1 MGLFELLGLQAF
13 GGGVVFKMYVALYRK
28 WRPRVF
34 DDVVSQE
41 HITLTL
47 KNEIKANKIAHAYL
61 FTGSRGTGKTTCA
74 KIFSRAINCLD
85 SADGEPCGRCEICKG
100 LENGSVLDVVEMD
113 GASNNS
119 VNDVRILR
127 DEASFVPGVCRY
139 RVYIIDE
146 AHMLSNSA
154 FNALLK
160 IMEEPPGHVVFILA
174 TTEIHKIPAT
184 VLSRCQRFDFH
195 RVCAKAISN
204 RLLYISSKED
214 FTLTKDASE
223 KIAMLSDG
231 SVRDAISILD
241 QCAACADCV
250 DLKTVNDVLGLVDKT
265 YILNL
270 HEAFKSKNASCAI
283 KIIDSL
289 YQNSKD
295 MGSLCEELIQFYRQV
310 MLLVVLGSDSDLGAN
325 CGEFYDAAKAVS
337 KSLDLK
343 DVVEFLD
350 SFQKCSDD
358 LKNSSNKRLG
368 LELCVLKLCCDFEP
382 ESSRKSEI
390 SGQKFVNMSK
400 KGDFGLKIP
409 ETPSDFQSPDLASND
424 VSPQNLTRNAAL
436 NAKPL
441 DSWQDILDDLR
452 DVDQAGMLSGFLA
465 GSRAFVIDDRLFID
479 SQSPIVSDMVLKK
492 KTLITSVIT
501 KRTGKKYRIF
511 LKKSKNNRHDENK
524 LEKILQSAKKAGIVV
539 DEE

>member
-1 MGLFELLGLQAF
+1 
-13 GGGVVFKMYVALYRK
+13 MYVALYRK
-28 WRPRVF
+28 WRPRFF
-34 DDVVSQE
+34 DDVVSQK

-74 KIFSRAINCLD
+74 KIFSRAINCPN
-85 SADGEPCGRCEICKG
+85 SADGEPCCRCEICKG
-100 LENGSVLDVVEMD
+100 LEDGSVLDVVEMD

-119 VNDVRILR
+119 VNDVRMLR

-184 VLSRCQRFDFH
+184 VLSRCQRFDFK
-195 RVCAKAISN
+195 RVCAKAISD
-204 RLLYISSKED
+204 RLLYISSKEN

-241 QCAACADCV
+241 QCASCADCV
-250 DLKTVNDVLGLVDKT
+250 DLETVNDVLGLVDKT
-265 YILNL
+265 YISKL
-270 HEAFKSKNASCAI
+270 HEAFKGKNASCAI

-295 MGSLCEELIQFYRQV
+295 MASLCEELIQFYRQV
-310 MLLVVLGSDSDLGAN
+310 MMLVVLGLDSDLGAN
-325 CGEFYDAAKAVS
+325 CGEFYDAAKTVS
-337 KSLDLK
+337 KNIDLK
-343 DVVEFLD
+343 DVIEFLD
-350 SFQKCSDD
+350 SFQKCSDN

-368 LELCVLKLCCDFEP
+368 LELCVLKLCCDFKP
-382 ESSRKSEI
+382 EASRKNEI
-390 SGQKFVNMSK
+390 SGQKFANMSNK
-400 KGDFGLKIP
+400 SDLGLKIP
-409 ETPSDFQSPDLASND
+409 ETPSDLKKPDLAPNN
-424 VSPQNLTRNAAL
+424 VSPQNLTSNASL

-441 DSWQDILDDLR
+441 DSWQDILEDLR

-465 GSRAFVIDDRLFID
+465 GSKAFVIDDRLFID

-492 KTLITSVIT
+492 KVLITNVIT

-511 LKKSKNNRHDENK
+511 LKKSKNNRHDEDK
-524 LEKILQSAKKAGIVV
+524 LEKILQSAQKAGIVI

>member
-1 MGLFELLGLQAF
+1 
-13 GGGVVFKMYVALYRK
+13 MYVALYRK

-34 DDVVSQE
+34 DDVVSQN

-61 FTGSRGTGKTTCA
+61 FTGSRGIGKTTCA

-85 SADGEPCGRCEICKG
+85 SADGEPCGWCEICKG
-100 LENGSVLDVVEMD
+100 LEDGSILDVVEMD

-119 VNDVRILR
+119 VNDVRMLR
-127 DEASFVPGVCRY
+127 DEANFVPGVCRY

-146 AHMLSNSA
+146 VHMLSNSA

-174 TTEIHKIPAT
+174 TTEIHKIPVT

-204 RLLYISSKED
+204 RLLHISSKED

-223 KIAMLSDG
+223 KIAVLSDG

-250 DLKTVNDVLGLVDKT
+250 DLKTVDGVLGLVDKT
-265 YILNL
+265 YVLNL
-270 HEAFKSKNASCAI
+270 HKAFERKDASCAI

-310 MLLVVLGSDSDLGAN
+310 MLLVALGTDSDLGAN
-325 CGEFYDAAKAVS
+325 CGGFYDAAKAVS
-337 KSLDLK
+337 KSIDLK

-350 SFQKCSDD
+350 SFQKCLDN

-368 LELCVLKLCCDFEP
+368 LELCALRLCCDFEP

-390 SGQKFVNMSK
+390 SGQKFVNMSN
-400 KGDFGLKIP
+400 KGDFDLKIP
-409 ETPSDFQSPDLASND
+409 ETPSGFQSSDLALNN
-424 VSPQNLTRNAAL
+424 VEPQNLTRNAAL

-441 DSWQDILDDLR
+441 DGWQDILDDLR

-465 GSRAFVIDDRLFID
+465 GSRAFVMDDKLFID

-492 KTLITSVIT
+492 KALITNVIT

-511 LKKSKNNRHDENK
+511 LKKSKNNRSDENK
-524 LEKILQSAKKAGIVV
+524 LEKILQSAKEAGIVV